1 MIDELIEEIRRVEK
15 QADEDIRSSVQRA
28 KEIESEAN
36 NRVAEIDAKN
46 KSDLRAMRQN
56 AVAQAN
62 KKAESEYQTIITAAE
77 TYIDTLGTDKK
88 RINDAIK
95 IIADGILK

>member
-36 NRVAEIDAKN
+36 NRAAEIDAN
-46 KSDLRAMRQN
+46 KSDLRAMRQD

-77 TYIDTLGTDKK
+77 TYKNTLGTDKK
-88 RINDAIK
+88 RIDDAIK

>member
-28 KEIESEAN
+28 KEIENEAN
-36 NRVAEIDAKN
+36 NRAAEIEVEN

-62 KKAESEYQTIITAAE
+62 NKAESEYQTVIATAE
-77 TYIDTLGTDKK
+77 TYRDTLGTEKK
-88 RINDAIK
+88 RIDDAIK
-95 IIADGILK
+95 IIADRILN

>member
-15 QADEDIRSSVQRA
+15 QADEDIRSSVQRT

-36 NRVAEIDAKN
+36 NRAAEIDAKN
-46 KSDLRAMRQN
+46 MSDLRAMRQD

-62 KKAESEYQTIITAAE
+62 KKAESEYQAIITAAE
-77 TYIDTLGTDKK
+77 TYKNTLGTDKK
-88 RINDAIK
+88 RIDDAIK

>member
-36 NRVAEIDAKN
+36 NRAAEIDAKN
-46 KSDLRAMRQN
+46 KSDLRAMRQD
-56 AVAQAN
+56 AVAKAN
-62 KKAESEYQTIITAAE
+62 KKAEDEYQTIITAAE
-77 TYIDTLGTDKK
+77 KYKNTLGTDKK
-88 RINDAIK
+88 RIDDAIK

>member
-88 RINDAIK
+88 RIDDAIK

>member
-36 NRVAEIDAKN
+36 NRAAEIDAKN
-46 KSDLRAMRQN
+46 KSDLRAMRQD

-62 KKAESEYQTIITAAE
+62 KKAESEYQAIITAAE
-77 TYIDTLGTDKK
+77 TYKNTLGTDIK
-88 RINDAIK
+88 RIDDAIK

>member
-36 NRVAEIDAKN
+36 NRAAEIDAKN
-46 KSDLRAMRQN
+46 KSDLRAMRQD
-56 AVAQAN
+56 AVAKAN
-62 KKAESEYQTIITAAE
+62 KKAEDEYQTIITAAE
-77 TYIDTLGTDKK
+77 THRDTLGTDKK
-88 RINDAIK
+88 RIDDAIK

>member
-36 NRVAEIDAKN
+36 NRAGDIDAKN
-46 KSDLRAMRQN
+46 KADLRLMRQN
-56 AVAQAN
+56 AVANAN
-62 KKAESEYQTIITAAE
+62 EKAETEYRAIIAAAE
-77 TYIDTLGTDKK
+77 VQKEMLGTDKK
-88 RINDAIK
+88 RVDDAIK
-95 IIADGILK
+95 LIADGILK